1 MSILNLKN
9 QIAEIINQ
17 CKDTPV
23 EAPYQRSCKLE
34 YTLSF
39 KVLKICGEPLE
50 GANVTINPFAIKDEE
65 EKEVTKEDGSVSFKE
80 LKRKHYVIE
89 VEYDGFHKK
98 VETVMLPQ
106 NKTFFIQFELDDIK
120 DDEFKITLI
129 PRIMRHNKWDKGAE
143 LMEHWFRQKKYQLPE
158 LEGKSNKEKRNFYDS
173 GKIPYNDTIIT
184 LAWVKKFELTKDYY
198 NKIWEKKPYISKNV
212 KRDLKA
218 ECIDKGIFGK
228 LNKIGSKYDVIKN
241 LSEDVNILNSTSYQ
255 QNLSDVVKG
264 SEQLKYALHKKH
276 DDLMAALANF
286 SFRTALEYSV
296 EFTRMEDSYRT
307 IDNWFKEDEKI
318 YAGKKKIYTFSVTK
332 VALFIRDSYDFNG
345 VNAFGGLG
353 SWSYEKKDLD
363 AVNYIPFDDYVDVKN
378 KTFRDWRD
386 KNNCGGDFLVF
397 SDIETRNVNESW
409 EIEIDV

>member
-143 LMEHWFRQKKYQLPE
+143 LMEHWFRKKAYTYPNPKNVNT
-158 LEGKSNKEKRNFYDS
+158 GKEPCNKN
-173 GKIPYNDTIIT
+173 IIT
-184 LAWVKKFELTKDYY
+184 LAWAKEFEEVKEAYDEIWDDKIYASDAVKNNIKKECINLDVFNKLTKVGQSEV
-198 NKIWEKKPYISKNV
+198 IPEKLSKNP
-212 KRDLKA
+212 
-218 ECIDKGIFGK
+218 
-228 LNKIGSKYDVIKN
+228 
-241 LSEDVNILNSTSYQ
+241 NILISNYSQYHKV
-255 QNLSDVVKG
+255 LSSADKVEYLLWK
-264 SEQLKYALHKKH
+264 EH

-286 SFRTALEYSV
+286 TFMMNLQYKVEYKGV
-296 EFTRMEDSYRT
+296 QKHFFGNKTKVYT
-307 IDNWFKEDEKI
+307 ISI
-318 YAGKKKIYTFSVTK
+318 LK
-332 VALFIRDSYDFNG
+332 VALYIRDSYDFIG
-345 VNAFGGLG
+345 VNEFGLG
-353 SWSYEKKDLD
+353 WWNYKEKKLS
-363 AVNYIPFDDYVDVKN
+363 ATNHLENSDYHEVTN
-378 KTFRDWRD
+378 KSFRDWRD
-386 KNNCGGDFLVF
+386 TYGCGGDFLVF
-397 SDIETRNVNESW
+397 SDVEERNTSESW
-409 EIEIDV
+409 EVEFDI